1 MVRTRQRKYLRVQN
15 ATCHIKRSSG
25 QINVRRGVKNIT
37 VATWKLLNTQFN
49 FLSLTTME
57 NQQTKN
63 SLSIPFAIVIAGV
76 LIAGA
81 VFYSGSKSS
90 VGTTQGSNPTGQVAG
105 GAPQAVATV
114 AASVDDDAV
123 LGDPNAPVTLIEF
136 SDFQCPFC
144 RKFYKE
150 TLPQIKKDYI
160 LTGKAKL
167 VYRDFPLVQIH
178 PGATPAAEGAECAQD
193 QGKFWEM
200 HDAIF
205 DEHEKQ
211 GSGTVQFTVDDVKKW
226 AANIGLD
233 TSKFNQC
240 LDSGKYKQEV
250 EKDLADGSAAGV
262 NGTPAT
268 FINGRLVSGAQPFS
282 AFKVIIDEEL
292 KKLGK

>member
-1 MVRTRQRKYLRVQN
+1 
-15 ATCHIKRSSG
+15 
-25 QINVRRGVKNIT
+25 
-37 VATWKLLNTQFN
+37 
-49 FLSLTTME
+49 ME
-57 NQQTKN
+57 NQSSLKKDVKELEEQLRLKKKALRAESGSDN
-63 SLSIPFAIVIAGV
+63 SKLSLPIAIIVAGV
-76 LIAGA
+76 IIGGA
-81 VFYSGSKSS
+81 VLYTRSS
-90 VGTTQGSNPTGQVAG
+90 PQTTGTVQRAVGGDQQAG
-105 GAPQAVATV
+105 GIVTV
-114 AASVDDDAV
+114 STDDDAA
-123 LGDPNAPVTLIEF
+123 LGDPNAPVTIVEF

-160 LTGKAKL
+160 AAGKVKF

-178 PGATPAAEGAECAQD
+178 PGATPAAEGAECAKE

-205 DEHEKQ
+205 DEQEKQ
-211 GSGTVQFTVDDVKKW
+211 GSGTVQFTALDVKKW

-233 TSKFNQC
+233 AEKFNQC

-250 EKDLADGSAAGV
+250 EKDIADGLAAGV

-268 FINGRLVSGAQPFS
+268 FINGRLVSGAQPFT